1 MTAHDPSADQTV
13 QALLEARERFV
24 RFLIPRTR
32 SREAAEDLV
41 QTSLLKA
48 LQTGAQ
54 PRSRES
60 AVAWFYQMLRNAL
73 VDQAR
78 SRAAEARATERHRLE
93 APEAEE
99 PEELER
105 VACAC
110 IGALLPTLGDGD
122 AGLIRA
128 VDLEARAPKELA
140 HELGIT
146 PNALGVRLHRAR
158 KALRAKVE
166 QTCRTC
172 AVHGCLD
179 CRCGKG
185 PGHPA
190 HP

>member
-1 MTAHDPSADQTV
+1 MEAPHPAPDDAL

-54 PRSRES
+54 PRNRES

-93 APEAEE
+93 VPEAEE

-110 IGALLPTLGDGD
+110 IGALLPALG
-122 AGLIRA
+122 AGEAELIRA
-128 VDLEARAPKELA
+128 VDLEARSPKELA
-140 HELGIT
+140 QELGIT
-146 PNALGVRLHRAR
+146 PNAVGVRLHRAR

-172 AVHGCLD
+172 AAHGCLD
-179 CRCGKG
+179 CRCQKG
-185 PGHPA
+185 TGHPA